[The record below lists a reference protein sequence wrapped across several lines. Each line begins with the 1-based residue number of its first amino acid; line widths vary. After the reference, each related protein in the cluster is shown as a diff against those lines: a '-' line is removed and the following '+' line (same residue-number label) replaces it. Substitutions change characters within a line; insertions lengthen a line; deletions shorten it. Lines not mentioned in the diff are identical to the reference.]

1 MAQPSSSTPGAPTD
15 LRTWESMDLGGW
27 IALRRVERVGCAG
40 NVIARDNL
48 MRRKLIEWVPG
59 ESGLRL
65 TARGREA
72 LQTRDREQGE
82 ADMKADELVVLQKVR
97 DAESGT
103 AAEPIDAAIFA
114 DAIYRCI
121 DAGWLELGGTFSKMT
136 LSLTASGRTAL
147 VKFETV
153 AR

>member
-1 MAQPSSSTPGAPTD
+1 MSAG
-15 LRTWESMDLGGW
+15 LRTWESLSLDGW

-72 LQTRDREQGE
+72 LQARDRNMGAADDRCFAEMPYPELRCVLRAGHEGE
-82 ADMKADELVVLQKVR
+82 HR
-97 DAESGT
+97 
-103 AAEPIDAAIFA
+103 
-114 DAIYRCI
+114 
-121 DAGWLELGGTFSKMT
+121 
-136 LSLTASGRTAL
+136 
-147 VKFETV
+147 
-153 AR
+153 